1 MVNLIIIL
9 QNSDMSE
16 DMRNE
21 AIELIVT
28 ACEKYSTN
36 NEVLFINLVC

>member
-1 MVNLIIIL
+1 
-9 QNSDMSE
+9 MSE
-16 DMRNE
+16 DMKNE

-36 NEVLFINLVC
+36 NEVCTFNSKIPFDC